1 MLPFLGHDHL
11 LPLPLAENT
20 TMCRLH
26 LPALILLL
34 AAWQPSC
41 SAAGHP
47 LPALAHAGSL
57 AVFLLACLSL
67 ASLLYVLH
75 LNRRLRLSEGKL
87 RELATHDELTGL
99 PNRMLFVEFARKVL
113 ANSNRHGS
121 LFGLLYMDLDGFKS
135 VNDKHGHKTGDQ
147 VLQAV
152 ATRIDATI
160 RQGDMAARVGG
171 DEFIVLLDSIRGR
184 ASVERATERLL
195 AALGAPLEIDGTSFA
210 IGSSIGAAIFP
221 YDGESLDELIQKA
234 DQALLA
240 AKQAGKGR
248 CAFFD
253 ELPKETVAS

>member
-1 MLPFLGHDHL
+1 
-11 LPLPLAENT
+11 
-20 TMCRLH
+20 MCRRYFT
-26 LPALILLL
+26 IFSLLL
-34 AAWQPSC
+34 AAWQPAC
-41 SAAGHP
+41 LAAE
-47 LPALAHAGSL
+47 PALPQTPSAGSL
-57 AVFLLACLSL
+57 VVFLLACVAL

-75 LNRRLRLSEGKL
+75 LNRRLRLSEHKL

-121 LFGLLYMDLDGFKS
+121 LFGLLYMDLDGFKL
-135 VNDKHGHKTGDQ
+135 VNDNHGHKVGDQ

-152 ATRIDATI
+152 ALRIDETI

-195 AALGAPLEIDGTSFA
+195 AAIGAPLTIDGVPFT
-210 IGSSIGAAIFP
+210 IGCSIGAALFP

-234 DQALLA
+234 DQALLI

-253 ELPKETVAS
+253 ELPKDEGVGS